1 MTGKVERDGR
11 GGLEDSMERGCGV
24 LRLVYVW
31 DKIPS
36 TPFMAS
42 ELVLDPNSCL
52 SGTNT
57 QVRDNPYQRT

>member
-1 MTGKVERDGR
+1 MIGKVERDGR
-11 GGLEDSMERGCGV
+11 GGLEDSLERGRGV
-24 LRLVYVW
+24 LRLVYIW

-42 ELVLDPNSCL
+42 EFVFDPDSRL
-52 SGTNT
+52 SGTDT